1 LPGGNPRPS
10 RCGDRDGW
18 FGYLGTVTVAVILTA
33 ATIALP
39 ASLRCKAAY
48 LLCGAVKAE
57 AGAVIKV
64 TEGAGAPDESASGIV
79 HQGGD
84 VGLARAARRLTIRK
98 NPAEIGR
105 SECNEIARSDVTF
118 SA

>member
-64 TEGAGAPDESASGIV
+64 TEGPARQMKVQAELYTREATLASRVLHDG
-79 HQGGD
+79 
-84 VGLARAARRLTIRK
+84 
-98 NPAEIGR
+98 
-105 SECNEIARSDVTF
+105 
-118 SA
+118 